1 MRSKFYIRP
10 ASNIQNLRIGRPFWL
25 LCVLAIVIGGVVMNV
40 FFFYLVTW
48 RHLLSG
54 ASLGFF
60 GYAFGGSL
68 ALLAKMEKPQVSL
81 ANCQNAL

>member
-1 MRSKFYIRP
+1 M
-10 ASNIQNLRIGRPFWL
+10 

-81 ANCQNAL
+81 GNCQKTQSLY

>member
-1 MRSKFYIRP
+1 M
-10 ASNIQNLRIGRPFWL
+10 
-25 LCVLAIVIGGVVMNV
+25 

-81 ANCQNAL
+81 GNCQNAQSLNQSFKIIAVAIETAIQNGGIVERLMEPF